1 MHVHAAL
8 SADSTFFLCEHQHD
22 VNNARVLTFEL
33 VTKTK
38 SNVRVKSQELTK
50 SVNKRLCLLQV
61 FSLFT
66 RLVCDYCPVCGAPAE
81 CTHKDSETSDVRL
94 VCADCGA
101 ESAWVRLVAVVR
113 PCAMWTRTLS
123 PDGHATRVHT
133 TVHRP
138 KTDTHMSSTSHER
151 SHEHDAVQAAIWN
164 LQPAPHLLCAY
175 GVTPYTRAH
184 SQHTRIQ
191 TTLLCT
197 CRHDTRHLLSRVGC
211 RPRGCNSLSRLALTW
226 DA

>member
-1 MHVHAAL
+1 MPHMPIRDCRASARISCIHAAL

-50 SVNKRLCLLQV
+50 SVKDCLIASLLTSPLV
-61 FSLFT
+61 FKLFSFFT

-123 PDGHATRVHT
+123 PDA
-133 TVHRP
+133 
-138 KTDTHMSSTSHER
+138 
-151 SHEHDAVQAAIWN
+151 
-164 LQPAPHLLCAY
+164 
-175 GVTPYTRAH
+175 
-184 SQHTRIQ
+184 
-191 TTLLCT
+191 
-197 CRHDTRHLLSRVGC
+197 
-211 RPRGCNSLSRLALTW
+211 
-226 DA
+226 